1 LIATIDLHLH
11 TLASDGRLTPTDLIR
26 LVAKQG
32 LKTISVTDHDS
43 TEGLAEAYEAAMEFP
58 DLRIIPGIE
67 MSADIPGDEV
77 HVLGYFLDYHDEQF
91 QATLKEFRMGRVGR
105 AQIMVEKLKALGKPV
120 EWERVLKFAG
130 DGSVGRPHIALAM
143 VEAGYFKEP
152 KEAFDEYLGNDGL
165 AYYDRPKLNPI
176 ESVEMIQRVGG
187 VPVLAHPTFMND
199 MEVGIANL
207 KKVGLKGMEVYYAQ
221 YDDDTVRHLARLAR
235 EYDLIPCG
243 GSDYHGLGNT
253 GEPLPG
259 TLGPPESTITLLEEA
274 AAKSRSE
281 NGNKRN

>member
-1 LIATIDLHLH
+1 MPATIDLHLH
-11 TLASDGRLTPTDLIR
+11 TLASDGRLSPTELIQ

-32 LKTISVTDHDS
+32 LETISITDHDS
-43 TEGLAEAYEAAMEFP
+43 TEGLAEAYEAAKEFP
-58 DLRIIPGIE
+58 YMRIIPGIE

-77 HVLGYFLDYHDEQF
+77 HVLGYFLDYHDVDF
-91 QATLKEFRMGRVGR
+91 QEMLTELRRGRVGR
-105 AQIMVEKLKALGKPV
+105 AQVMVEKLVALGKPV
-120 EWERVLKFAG
+120 EWERVLHFAG
-130 DGSVGRPHIALAM
+130 DGTVGRPHIALAM

-152 KEAFDEYLGNDGL
+152 KEAFEEYLGNDGL
-165 AYYDRPKLNPI
+165 AYYDRPKLNPT
-176 ESVEMIQRVGG
+176 ESVAMIRKVGG

-199 MEVGIANL
+199 MEAGIASL
-207 KKVGLKGMEVYYAQ
+207 KKEGLVGMEVYYAQ

-259 TLGPPESTITLLEEA
+259 TLGPPEETVKLLEDA
-274 AAKSRSE
+274 AAVTKAAQDKS
-281 NGNKRN
+281 N

>member
-1 LIATIDLHLH
+1 LPATIDLHLH
-11 TLASDGRLTPTDLIR
+11 TLASDGRLSPTELIQ

-32 LKTISVTDHDS
+32 LETISITDHDS
-43 TEGLAEAYEAAMEFP
+43 TEGLAEAYEAAKEFP
-58 DLRIIPGIE
+58 YMRIIPGIE

-77 HVLGYFLDYHDEQF
+77 HVLGYFLDYHDVEF
-91 QATLKEFRMGRVGR
+91 QETLTELRRGRVGR
-105 AQIMVEKLKALGKPV
+105 AQVIVEKLVALGKPV
-120 EWERVLKFAG
+120 EWERVLHFAG
-130 DGSVGRPHIALAM
+130 DGTVGRPHIALAM

-152 KEAFDEYLGNDGL
+152 KEAFEEYLGNDGL
-165 AYYDRPKLNPI
+165 AYYDRPKLNPT
-176 ESVEMIQRVGG
+176 ESVAMIRKVGG

-199 MEVGIANL
+199 MEAGIASL
-207 KKVGLKGMEVYYAQ
+207 KKEGLVGMEVYYAQ

-259 TLGPPESTITLLEEA
+259 TLGPPEETVKLLEDA
-274 AAKSRSE
+274 AAVTKSAQDKS
-281 NGNKRN
+281 N